1 MIKSNMNTIDII
13 LFDLGGVL
21 VELTGV
27 PTMIKWTKNIFN
39 ESEMWEAWLRSPSVR
54 SFEKGDTSATQFAAD
69 IINEMNLPVGIA
81 EFIDNFTHWP
91 SGLFPGVPDL
101 LKRLSHRTLAC
112 FSNSNELHWPRLMK
126 EMGLEKMLNYHFA
139 SHEMGKL
146 KPDKEAFA
154 HVLNSL
160 GCHPSSVLFF
170 DDNEL
175 NVKSAREMGLM
186 AYQAKGPQEVEDILV
201 DMKILKNQ
209 N

>member
-1 MIKSNMNTIDII
+1 MNTIEII

-27 PTMIKWTKNIFN
+27 PTMIKWTRDIFN

-54 SFEKGDTSATQFAAD
+54 SFEKGDSSAAQFAAD
-69 IINEMNLPVGIA
+69 IINEMNLPVGMA
-81 EFIDNFTHWP
+81 EFIDSFTHWP

-101 LKRLSHRTLAC
+101 LKRLSHKTLAC

-139 SHEMGKL
+139 SHQMGKL
-146 KPDKEAFA
+146 KPDKEAFE
-154 HVLNSL
+154 HVLISL

-175 NVKSAREMGLM
+175 NVKSAGEMGLM
-186 AYQAKGPQEVEDILV
+186 AYQVKGPREVEDILV
-201 DMKILKNQ
+201 DMKILKNP